1 MKQKIITRTL
11 NKYPDSYYD
20 AETDTLYFRDLESD
34 EMYGMDAETYADMVQ
49 ERIEQKKLMRSA
61 AAQLKSDGFVIG
73 KVIA

>member
-1 MKQKIITRTL
+1 MKQKIIIRTL
-11 NKYPDSYYD
+11 AKYPDSRYD
-20 AETDTLYFRDLESD
+20 ADTDTLFFRDFESN
-34 EMYGMDAETYADMVQ
+34 EEHSMDAETYADMVR